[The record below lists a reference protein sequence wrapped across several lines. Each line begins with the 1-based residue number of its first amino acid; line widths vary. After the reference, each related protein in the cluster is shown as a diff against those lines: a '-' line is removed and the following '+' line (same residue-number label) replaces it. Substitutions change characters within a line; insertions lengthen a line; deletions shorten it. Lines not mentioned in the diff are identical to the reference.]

1 MCLKNL
7 FLICV
12 FAITLKTYAQS
23 SPFGTSRYAQNA
35 LQQLAKQYFKYN
47 VYELELADVVD
58 TLLQDTEIKIDT
70 TIAHTDTSRL
80 YVRGYHTSF
89 NPFQIPLD
97 SVRTIIAE
105 IFSKDPKTEK
115 VVDTIFRLQTV
126 GVAKSKNQ
134 LEDIKACFVKM
145 HKQIKGDF
153 NYFSYSKNKI
163 KKQLTSES
171 YTYYQLPYPQPLLN
185 ITWKTKSENETVI
198 AITFEI
204 HLLKTSS

>member
-1 MCLKNL
+1 MWLKNL

-12 FAITLKTYAQS
+12 FAIALKTNAQN

-80 YVRGYHTSF
+80 YLRGYHTSF
-89 NPFQIPLD
+89 NPFQIQLD
-97 SVRTIIAE
+97 SVRTILAE
-105 IFSKDPKTEK
+105 IYSKDRETQI
-115 VVDTIFRLQTV
+115 VTDTIFRLQTI
-126 GVAKSKNQ
+126 GVAKSNNQ
-134 LEDIKACFVKM
+134 LENIKACFAKM

-153 NYFSYSKNKI
+153 NYFRYSKSKI
-163 KKQLTSES
+163 EKQLTSES
-171 YTYYQLPYPQPLLN
+171 YTYYQLPYSQPLLN

-198 AITFEI
+198 AISFDI
-204 HLLKTSS
+204 HLLKTPS